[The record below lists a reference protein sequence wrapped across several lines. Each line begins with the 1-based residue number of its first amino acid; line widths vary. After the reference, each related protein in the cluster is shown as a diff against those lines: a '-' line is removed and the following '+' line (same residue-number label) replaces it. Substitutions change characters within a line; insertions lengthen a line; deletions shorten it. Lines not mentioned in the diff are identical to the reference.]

1 VVPTRE
7 LALQVSQICTEI
19 AKHIN
24 VKVMVTT
31 GGTGLKDDI
40 IRVYQKVHVII
51 ATPGRIIDLMEKN
64 VCKMEQCKMLVLDEA
79 DKLLSQDFNRMLDK
93 LISFLP
99 QKRQILLFSATF
111 PVTVESFMVSN

>member
-1 VVPTRE
+1 MISFEFT
-7 LALQVSQICTEI
+7 
-19 AKHIN
+19 K
-24 VKVMVTT
+24 KVR
-31 GGTGLKDDI
+31 LSHFLFNF
-40 IRVYQKVHVII
+40 YQFTKLSLSCPFIVHVII

-99 QKRQILLFSATF
+99 DKFFFSLQLS
-111 PVTVESFMVSN
+111 PSRWNLSW

>member
-1 VVPTRE
+1 MK
-7 LALQVSQICTEI
+7 I
-19 AKHIN
+19 
-24 VKVMVTT
+24 KVMVTT

-51 ATPGRIIDLMEKN
+51 ATPGRIIDLMEKQ
-64 VCKMEQCKMLVLDEA
+64 VCKMDQCKMLVLDEA
-79 DKLLSQDFNRMLDK
+79 DKLLSQDFNKMLDK

-111 PVTVESFMVSN
+111 PVTVEDFMVSTLVN